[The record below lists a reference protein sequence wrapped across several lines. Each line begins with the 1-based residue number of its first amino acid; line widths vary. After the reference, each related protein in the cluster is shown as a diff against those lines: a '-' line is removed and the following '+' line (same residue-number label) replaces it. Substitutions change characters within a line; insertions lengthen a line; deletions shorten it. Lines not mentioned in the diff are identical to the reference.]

1 MCLST
6 SSRDS
11 SPPPRFGNISAI
23 LPTVKRLIALLTP
36 IHRYIGLVFCVI
48 FVIWFASGLVMIY
61 ARMPQYDPAE
71 RVARL
76 SALDSTSI
84 HLTPAEALEHAQL
97 GEAPARMRLST
108 YRGRPVYRFLVQGE
122 WVTVFGDDG
131 SVLEA
136 LDTDAALDVVRD
148 AFPEQRA
155 TAHVVHTLREPD
167 QWTIETAVRT
177 TGPLHVI
184 SLGDSGST
192 DVYVAA
198 NTGEIAMKTDRT
210 SRFWGYA
217 GPVMHW
223 FYFRPLRVRGP
234 LWANLIVYGSLLGC
248 VLCVLGLVIGLY
260 RYSVSRRLRHGLSST
275 PYVGWLRWHHYAGL
289 TFGLITLTWVFSGM
303 LSMEPWGV
311 TEDTAPERD
320 QLIAVRGASID
331 ASRFTVTPEQALD
344 ALGRGPDDAQSG
356 PFGPAKELDLIQ
368 FMGSPFYRAQDP
380 AGRTLLVTADRSP
393 ILKSGFSE
401 AELLVAA
408 GAAMPNTRTR
418 EIEWLTA
425 YDSYYYDRAAERP
438 LPVLRVKYAD
448 AAGSW
453 LYLAARDG
461 GLIQRETA
469 RGRRVRW
476 LYHGLHS
483 LDFPGLYQAGWVWNI
498 IIVGLCTGGL
508 LLSMTSVIVG
518 FRFLRKSYTDK

>member
-1 MCLST
+1 
-6 SSRDS
+6 
-11 SPPPRFGNISAI
+11 
-23 LPTVKRLIALLTP
+23 VKRLIALLTP
-36 IHRYIGLVFCVI
+36 IHRYLGLFFCLI

-76 SALDSTSI
+76 AALDPAPI
-84 HLTPAEALEHAQL
+84 HLTPAGALEHAQL
-97 GEAPARMRLST
+97 GEAPARIRVST
-108 YRGRPVYRFLVQGE
+108 YRSRPVYRFLVAGE

-131 SVLEA
+131 SVLEPLSA
-136 LDTDAALDVVRD
+136 NAALDVVRD

-184 SLGDSGST
+184 SLGDSEST

-234 LWANLIVYGSLLGC
+234 LWASIIVYGSLTGC
-248 VLCVLGLVIGLY
+248 VLCIVGLVIGLY

-275 PYVGWLRWHHYAGL
+275 PYAGWLRWHHYAGL

-311 TEDTAPERD
+311 TEDTAPEPE
-320 QLIAVRGASID
+320 QVIAETVLMPRGSRSRRNRRLMRCGAAPMTRGA
-331 ASRFTVTPEQALD
+331 V
-344 ALGRGPDDAQSG
+344 
-356 PFGPAKELDLIQ
+356 
-368 FMGSPFYRAQDP
+368 
-380 AGRTLLVTADRSP
+380 
-393 ILKSGFSE
+393 
-401 AELLVAA
+401 
-408 GAAMPNTRTR
+408 
-418 EIEWLTA
+418 
-425 YDSYYYDRAAERP
+425 
-438 LPVLRVKYAD
+438 
-448 AAGSW
+448 
-453 LYLAARDG
+453 
-461 GLIQRETA
+461 
-469 RGRRVRW
+469 
-476 LYHGLHS
+476 
-483 LDFPGLYQAGWVWNI
+483 
-498 IIVGLCTGGL
+498 
-508 LLSMTSVIVG
+508 
-518 FRFLRKSYTDK
+518 